1 MKFLPLL
8 FALPFFLDN
17 NYEIQ
22 SDATYD
28 SGFVKLNDNK
38 DFAFDMRYATTNNFL
53 KEKVYP
59 CPTCLV
65 RSEVADAL
73 IKANK
78 IFLQKGFRIK
88 FFDCYRPVDVQKK
101 MWAIKPDNRYV
112 ANPKGGSIHNRGA
125 AVDMTLV
132 DQAGKEL
139 DMGTEFDHF
148 GEEAHHAYLKLS
160 SQILEN
166 RKYLKA
172 VMEQCGFVAQSTEWW
187 HYNFGDR
194 SRFKIS
200 NEALCK

>member
-1 MKFLPLL
+1 MKFLCVLIVLPLL
-8 FALPFFLDN
+8 FHDN
-17 NYEIQ
+17 FRTDFEG
-22 SDATYD
+22 TYD
-28 SGFVKLNDNK
+28 SGFVRLNDYK
-38 DFAFDMRYATTNNFL
+38 EFAFDMRYATPNNFL

-59 CPTCLV
+59 CSNCLV

-78 IFLQKGFRIK
+78 IFLEKGYRIK
-88 FFDCYRPVDVQKK
+88 FYDCYRPLEVQKK

-132 DQAGKEL
+132 DQVGKEL

-148 GEEAHHAYLKLS
+148 GEEAHHGYTKLAKEVIENRIYLKS
-160 SQILEN
+160 
-166 RKYLKA
+166 
-172 VMEQCGFVAQSTEWW
+172 VMERCGFAAQPTEWW

-194 SRFKIS
+194 SRYKIS
-200 NEALCK
+200 NEPLCK